1 MVWLVVQISVWVM
14 VSCCLPKQHLIFP
27 WFTVNKSWFS
37 KDCSMHLH
45 PLSSSTNINFI
56 LCLHRKENASFPC
69 GVIRKKAKIS
79 TWYKLNMD
87 IIACYIYFFFT
98 SGQFYLSPNWFCGCP
113 SLPDCF
119 PPDLLSTT
127 QDGHLSLSPWG
138 MSVVAVNSADW
149 DRSYS
154 FCSNGKFIS
163 VTGVPCH
170 QSVPRTHINI
180 NGSFAC
186 IVQVRYN
193 HHYLLN
199 TNGVPGPDH

>member
-87 IIACYIYFFFT
+87 IIACYIYIYFSHQGNFISAQIGFVAVQACLT
-98 SGQFYLSPNWFCGCP
+98 ASHPI
-113 SLPDCF
+113 CF
-119 PPDLLSTT
+119 QPPRMGIFHWAPEECLLLLWILLTETGLTHFVLMENS
-127 QDGHLSLSPWG
+127 SLSQEYP
-138 MSVVAVNSADW
+138 A
-149 DRSYS
+149 
-154 FCSNGKFIS
+154 IS
-163 VTGVPCH
+163 LCQELTSTSMGASHALC
-170 QSVPRTHINI
+170 R
-180 NGSFAC
+180 
-186 IVQVRYN
+186 
-193 HHYLLN
+193 
-199 TNGVPGPDH
+199 